1 MRLEGKVG
9 VVTGAGSGI
18 GRASALAMAREG
30 ARVMVADVNDEAGAT
45 TVEAIEAGGGAAAFL
60 HTDVTDEAQCGALV
74 AATVAEF
81 GALHVAHANAGIALP
96 FEDGFAPDVSPATWD
111 RVIAT
116 NLSGVFYLVHHAV
129 PAIAGCGGGSIIT
142 TASSMATLPLGGQ
155 DAYAASKGGVA
166 LLTRSM
172 APGAGRLGIRVN
184 AICPGYVET
193 ALTGVIWGIDQ
204 VREGF
209 EAGHATGLQTP
220 EEIGDV
226 VVFLAS
232 DESRSLTGAVLTC
245 DRGWT
250 AFKQPDV
257 LRGG

>member
-1 MRLEGKVG
+1 MRLEGRVAI
-9 VVTGAGSGI
+9 VTGAGSGI
-18 GRASALAMAREG
+18 GRASARALAGEG
-30 ARVMVADVNDEAGAT
+30 ARVVVSDVNDEGGAA
-45 TVEAIEAGGGAAAFL
+45 TVEAITSDGGEARYV
-60 HTDVTDEAQCGALV
+60 HTDVTDAAQCGELVSAALD
-74 AATVAEF
+74 AF
-81 GALHVAHANAGIALP
+81 GALHVVHANAGSALP
-96 FEDGFAPDVSPATWD
+96 FEDGFAPDVDPAAWD

-116 NLSGVFYLVHHAV
+116 NLSGVFYVVHHAV
-129 PAIAGCGGGSIIT
+129 PALADSCGGSIIT

-166 LLTRSM
+166 MLTRSM
-172 APGAGRLGIRVN
+172 APGAGKVGIRVN

-193 ALTGVIWGIDQ
+193 ALTGVIWDIDA
-204 VREGF
+204 VRDGF
-209 EAGHATGLQTP
+209 ESGHATGLQTA

-250 AFKQPDV
+250 AFKQPDI